1 VENNTTLTRARSYV
15 LWLLARRDYPRRQL
29 EEKLRK
35 RELSPE
41 QIKTLLDA
49 LAENGLYK
57 EETFKKLR
65 TRQLLKRGFGPS
77 MVKAKMSRDRI
88 VPTQEELNTAYEEL
102 ELSPEGQIKLLIEK
116 YARRY
121 EYLALEKHALKQR
134 IIQALLRKGFSISI
148 VMREMAT
155 FPAENPLS
163 TAP

>member
-1 VENNTTLTRARSYV
+1 MENNTSLTRARSYV

-41 QIKTLLDA
+41 QIKTLLDT

-88 VPTQEELNTAYEEL
+88 IPTQDELNSAYEEL
-102 ELSPEGQIKLLIEK
+102 DLSPEAQIKQLIEK
-116 YARRY
+116 YAKRY
-121 EYLALEKHALKQR
+121 EYLALDKHSLKQR
-134 IIQALLRKGFSISI
+134 IIQALLRKGFSISL
-148 VMREMAT
+148 VMREMTTFTSENSHSAT
-155 FPAENPLS
+155 R
-163 TAP
+163 

>member
-1 VENNTTLTRARSYV
+1 MEDNTTLTRARSYV

-41 QIKTLLDA
+41 QIKTLLNT

-65 TRQLLKRGFGPS
+65 TRQLLKKGFGPS

-88 VPTQEELNTAYEEL
+88 VPTQEELNTAYDEL
-102 ELSPEGQIKLLIEK
+102 ELSPEAQIKQLIEK
-116 YARRY
+116 YTKRY
-121 EYLALEKHALKQR
+121 EYLALEQRALKQR
-134 IIQALLRKGFSISI
+134 IIQALLRKGFPIST
-148 VMREMAT
+148 VMREMNS
-155 FPAENPLS
+155 FSAENS
-163 TAP
+163 SSATR